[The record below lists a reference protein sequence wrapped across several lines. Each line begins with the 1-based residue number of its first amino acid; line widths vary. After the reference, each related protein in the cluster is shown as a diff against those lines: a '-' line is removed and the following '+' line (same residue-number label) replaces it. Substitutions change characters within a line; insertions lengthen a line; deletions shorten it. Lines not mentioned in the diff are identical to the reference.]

1 MVRKL
6 LILRGSLSVI
16 MLLLATQIFYNAIP
30 RDTLGNGH
38 FEAQNGTI
46 LVDYKLEVGE
56 GADNAD
62 HTILPKQAEK
72 VAAAIIN
79 FVSQVSVQ

>member
-16 MLLLATQIFYNAIP
+16 MLLLATQIFYKAIP

-38 FEAQNGTI
+38 FEAQDGTI
-46 LVDYKLEVGE
+46 LVDYKLEVG
-56 GADNAD
+56 
-62 HTILPKQAEK
+62 
-72 VAAAIIN
+72 
-79 FVSQVSVQ
+79 